1 MKKLNIEGHAFP
13 ALGLSSCVC
22 HRGWYF
28 VLILLFSYFLVHI
41 LLSRWKLSGC
51 MQQNNWQCGNCY
63 FKLFI
68 LKTLPVPSCCGGSQF
83 ADRYLGLKGRECC
96 CKLTS
101 DQRHLFMTGRTD
113 SQEKCWSET
122 TAQNA
127 FEFFPSA
134 YLTAFGALGV
144 AEGIPAGG

>member
-1 MKKLNIEGHAFP
+1 
-13 ALGLSSCVC
+13 
-22 HRGWYF
+22 
-28 VLILLFSYFLVHI
+28 
-41 LLSRWKLSGC
+41 

-63 FKLFI
+63 FKPFI
-68 LKTLPVPSCCGGSQF
+68 LKTLPAPSCCGGSQS

-127 FEFFPSA
+127 FEFFLSA

-144 AEGIPAGG
+144 AEGIPAGEQMGMQSRCPALLLLLCPHLARAVPKTLGKSSTSLAFTTKFPGWELSLI